1 MPNYVF
7 SATNPATNLAKTVAN
22 TSYSLN
28 EYLHRVSKLILKK
41 LFGTLSNKKIAIL
54 GFAFKANTNDTRESQ
69 AIQICKDLIDEG
81 AILNIHDPKVIENQI
96 KIDLEGLF
104 KDFHKDKEEISNLN
118 QSWVQIPDLE
128 DVFENCEAALIVS
141 EWKEYSKIDW
151 EEVVKK

>member
-1 MPNYVF
+1 M
-7 SATNPATNLAKTVAN
+7 T
-22 TSYSLN
+22 
-28 EYLHRVSKLILKK
+28 
-41 LFGTLSNKKIAIL
+41 
-54 GFAFKANTNDTRESQ
+54 
-69 AIQICKDLIDEG
+69 
-81 AILNIHDPKVIENQI
+81 ENQI

-118 QSWVQIPDLE
+118 QSWEQIPDLE